1 MEGSGERRK
10 DQLGEGEGVIVA
22 PADLG
27 HATSPSAG
35 INQGRGAGVAR
46 AGELLTWCLNE
57 CGWAEPGWAE
67 LGRAEPGRKRRVF
80 NSRCKVNQSRT
91 ETHRSKTTRRAK
103 TLNLPR
109 KDSKRSFPHS
119 VLSARV
125 RGQTLS
131 PSSGTNVLC
140 LHLVRTMGSTC
151 LRSKLRVFGAS
162 PDS

>member
-1 MEGSGERRK
+1 M
-10 DQLGEGEGVIVA
+10 IVA

-27 HATSPSAG
+27 HATSASAG

-67 LGRAEPGRKRRVF
+67 LGRAELGWAELGRAELGRARLII

-119 VLSARV
+119 VLSAHV